1 MGILYPFYVNTLY
14 EFGKN
19 ANSIKEV
26 WRGFSSPSCLGLFG
40 DNRSLR
46 FSVRQLQLKP
56 HKEVLYVRGIVTYFG
71 HNTSLLFYTASLLP
85 LTLP

>member
-1 MGILYPFYVNTLY
+1 MRSGALKRAAKSASAAPNPENAAENVPAAVAARKNK
-14 EFGKN
+14 GK
-19 ANSIKEV
+19 
-26 WRGFSSPSCLGLFG
+26 R
-40 DNRSLR
+40 R
-46 FSVRQLQLKP
+46 QLKP

>member
-1 MGILYPFYVNTLY
+1 MNYMIH
-14 EFGKN
+14 
-19 ANSIKEV
+19 
-26 WRGFSSPSCLGLFG
+26 
-40 DNRSLR
+40 
-46 FSVRQLQLKP
+46 LQLKP

>member
-1 MGILYPFYVNTLY
+1 MNLIKCEFLDCLYAKAVIQL
-14 EFGKN
+14 
-19 ANSIKEV
+19 I
-26 WRGFSSPSCLGLFG
+26 
-40 DNRSLR
+40 SLATIGVCV
-46 FSVRQLQLKP
+46 FVRLLQLKP